1 MAVFEFR
8 TTGARACRASE
19 ILRRLTAAPLIA
31 ALLLALAVAPAS
43 AQADAPPVKGEVSVT
58 VAPEGYARLIF
69 RMAEEIDSDVRVSN
83 GIIVIRFKQ
92 PVDVTVDRM
101 AAAAIGYVGAAR
113 RDPDG
118 TAIRIA
124 LARKVRVNSIVAG
137 ERLFVDLLPEPWT
150 GVVPGLPQEVVE
162 ELSRRARDAE
172 KRARQDI
179 ALKQQQRNQ
188 TLIRVRVGKQPTFTR
203 YSFDLPRSV
212 TVANDQMDDQ
222 ITLTFDAPIK
232 FDLSDAQVEL
242 PEGVRA
248 IESDADEDST
258 AVRIALS
265 AKVDMRTFRED
276 GSYVIDIGRPDP
288 NQQTQAASDDML
300 EIVAPGNGERPA
312 NAPVAPASSPE
323 THPAGKTAPAAAPP
337 KPTAAAV
344 EPPRDPAPDS
354 AKPKQ
359 AVPASA
365 SPRAETDMPLAPVP
379 GMQQAVVS
387 PAEQKPAPAAATA
400 PAATTA
406 PAAKTATEVSP
417 KVATPPAPGAL
428 VAQMVRQGDDLRIKF
443 PFGAPTPAAVFRR
456 ADPVWV
462 VFDTKREMDVQVLDA
477 DPTGS
482 IRGATLTRSGDAEV
496 LRIKLERPRLTSL
509 VAEGPNWQLTIGD
522 AVESATRP
530 LLLARNAAAPARVSA
545 VIPFDDPSK
554 MHRIADPEVGDNVIV
569 ITAMGPARGFLKTQD
584 FVEFRALASTHGVV
598 LQPLADDVA
607 AELSADKIVVSRP
620 VGLTLSTGSYAQ
632 VSGGPGS
639 AVFDP
644 QVWGFD
650 RQADFGERQTLL
662 IRMAADAT
670 EQRRNT
676 ARLDLAR
683 FYLAQGFDAE
693 AKAVLDVALGDH
705 ITADEVPGLVL
716 RSVCE
721 IKLDHPDDALKDL
734 AHPLVGNQYDAPL
747 WRAMAH
753 TQQGKYSDAREGF
766 KAGTATIGTLP
777 IELQR
782 YALEKA
788 IQAYIEVRDFAGAA
802 AALNDLETVGFAP
815 RTEARITLLRGR
827 LAEGLAR
834 ASDALT
840 FYKAAATAWDRPAA
854 AQAQL
859 RLIALR
865 ASLGDLLREDVISE
879 LEGLAVSWRGDQ
891 TEVETLQLLARL
903 YTEEKRYRD
912 AFYIMRTAMLAHPNS
927 EMTRRIHDEA
937 AATFD
942 SIFLGGKGD
951 GLPTIDALSLFYDF
965 RELTPIGRRGDEMIR
980 RLADRLVSVDL
991 LDQAAELLQYQIDH
1005 RLQGAARAQVA
1016 TRLAVVYL
1024 MNRKPD
1030 RAMATLRS
1038 TRTADLSNELR
1049 NQRLLLE
1056 SRALSDM
1063 KRYDVALEVI
1073 AHVPGKEAIRLRS
1086 DILWAAKRWAESAEQ
1101 LELLYGNRWQEFSQ
1115 LADTERG
1122 DILRAAIGFALG
1134 EDTIGLMRFREK
1146 YTAKMAEGPDRRA
1159 FEVITAPAGTGGAEF
1174 REVAKAVAAVDTLD
1188 GFLRALKTRFPESGT
1203 IGNAAPPGKQSQAP
1217 ATVQQAAR

>member
-1 MAVFEFR
+1 MAVIEFR
-8 TTGARACRASE
+8 IIGARACRASE

-31 ALLLALAVAPAS
+31 VVLLAFAVAPAR
-43 AQADAPPVKGEVSVT
+43 AQAEAPVRGEVSVA

-69 RMAEEIDSDVRVSN
+69 RMAEEIDSEVRVSN
-83 GIIVIRFKQ
+83 GIVVISFKR

-101 AAAAIGYVGAAR
+101 AAAAIGYIGAAR

-118 TAIRIA
+118 MAVRIA

-137 ERLFVDLLPEPWT
+137 ERLFVDFLPEPWA
-150 GVVPGLPQEVVE
+150 GVVPGLPQEIVE
-162 ELSRRARDAE
+162 ELSKRARDAE
-172 KRARQDI
+172 KRARQDL

-188 TLIRVRVGKQPTFTR
+188 ILIRVRVGKQPTFTR

-222 ITLTFDAPIK
+222 ITLTFDSPLK

-248 IESDADEDST
+248 IASEADDDSA

-265 AKVDMRTFRED
+265 AKVDVRTFREE

-288 NQQTQAASDDML
+288 NQQPQISSDEMPAIL
-300 EIVAPGNGERPA
+300 APGNGERSA
-312 NAPVAPASSPE
+312 
-323 THPAGKTAPAAAPP
+323 TAPAAPASAPETQP
-337 KPTAAAV
+337 GVKTVPVAVPLKPTAAAV
-344 EPPRDPAPDS
+344 DPPRNAAAEA
-354 AKPKQ
+354 AKPRQ
-359 AVPASA
+359 EAPASA

-379 GMQQAVVS
+379 GAQQAAA
-387 PAEQKPAPAAATA
+387 PAQKPAAEAATA
-400 PAATTA
+400 PAEPTA
-406 PAAKTATEVSP
+406 PAAKTAEVSP
-417 KVATPPAPGAL
+417 KAATPPAPGAL
-428 VAQMVRQGDDLRIKF
+428 VAQMMRQGDDLRIKF

-456 ADPVWV
+456 ADTLWV

-477 DPTGS
+477 DPTGT
-482 IRGATLTRSGDAEV
+482 IRSAALTRSGEAEV

-522 AVESATRP
+522 AVETPTRP
-530 LLLARNAAAPARVSA
+530 LLLARNAATPARASA
-545 VIPFDDPSK
+545 VIPFDDPSQ
-554 MHRIADPEVGDNVIV
+554 MHRIADPEIGDNLIV

-584 FVEFRALASTHGVV
+584 FVEFRALASTHGIV

-620 VGLTLSTGSYAQ
+620 AGLALSTGSYAQ
-632 VSGGPGS
+632 VSGGAGS

-650 RQADFGERQTLL
+650 RQAEFGERQALL
-662 IRMAADAT
+662 VRMAAEAT

-734 AHPLVGNQYDAPL
+734 AHPLVGNQFDAPL

-766 KAGTATIGTLP
+766 KGVTAAIGTLP

-782 YALEKA
+782 FALEKA

-802 AALNDLETVGFAP
+802 ATLNDLETVGFAP
-815 RTEARITLLRGR
+815 GTEARITLLRGR
-827 LAEGLAR
+827 LAEGLGR

-840 FYKAAATAWDRPAA
+840 FYKTTSNAWDRPAA

-865 ASLGDLLREDVISE
+865 SALGDLTRQDVIAE
-879 LEGLAVSWRGDQ
+879 LESLAVSWRGDQ

-1030 RAMATLRS
+1030 RAMAILRS

-1056 SRALSDM
+1056 SRALSDL

-1073 AHVPGKEAIRLRS
+1073 AHVPGQEAVRLRS

-1101 LELLYGNRWQEFSQ
+1101 LELLYGNRWQDWAP

-1174 REVAKAVAAVDTLD
+1174 REVAKAVAAIDTLD

-1203 IGNAAPPGKQSQAP
+1203 IGSAPTPPGKQSQAP
-1217 ATVQQAAR
+1217 ATLHQAAR